1 MDKGE
6 RQVEGSIHHT
16 RRVIQA
22 NSNVLQTYK
31 LTGNISDHNEQNPV
45 GSHQYWE
52 DGKFYR

>member
-45 GSHQYWE
+45 RSHQHWE